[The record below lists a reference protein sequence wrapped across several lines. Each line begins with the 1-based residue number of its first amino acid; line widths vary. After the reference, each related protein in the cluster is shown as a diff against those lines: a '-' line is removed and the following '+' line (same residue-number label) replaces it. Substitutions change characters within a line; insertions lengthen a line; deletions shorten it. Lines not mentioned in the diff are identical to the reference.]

1 MTSTEPGG
9 YLDGRGNR
17 LAGLGALVS
26 GAGSS
31 GDFLGTRAAT
41 AALFAVQGA
50 LTGVL
55 DVSPERAAA
64 TCELIKRHG
73 GTAIALT
80 ADITDADAVRAAVE
94 AFTAAAG
101 RLDVVVN
108 NTGISA
114 GEWDQV
120 FAVDAKGTMLVSEAA
135 HPHLVRSPAASVINV
150 STVAALR
157 GFGGGAYAASKGAV
171 LSMTTDYAYR
181 WGPDGIR
188 VNCLVPGHLNTP
200 IGNQGGAGA
209 REARRKAN
217 LLGTEGDAWDLAWA
231 ALFLAGPESRF
242 ITGVTLPVD
251 AGTTMATGLAM
262 LGRRTS
268 CSPRATR
275 EPTLRPV
282 HTIPVTDHDAHGN
295 KPDR

>member
-1 MTSTEPGG
+1 MTSTTPGG
-9 YLDGRGNR
+9 HLAGRGTR

-31 GDFLGTRAAT
+31 GDLLGTGAAT
-41 AALFAVQGA
+41 AALFAAQGA
-50 LTGVL
+50 VTGVL

-64 TCELIKRHG
+64 TRDLIERHG

-80 ADITDADAVRAAVE
+80 ADITDDGAVRAAVAE
-94 AFTAAAG
+94 FVAEAG

-120 FAVDAKGTMLVSEAA
+120 FAVNAKGTMLVSEAA
-135 HPHLVRSPAASVINV
+135 YPHLVRSPAASVINV
-150 STVAALR
+150 STIAALR
-157 GFGGGAYAASKGAV
+157 GFGSGAYAASKGAV

-209 REARRKAN
+209 GEARRKAN
-217 LLGTEGDAWDLAWA
+217 LLGVEGDAWDVAWA

-242 ITGVTLPVD
+242 LTGVTLPVD
-251 AGTTMATGLAM
+251 AGTTMATGLGM
-262 LGRRTS
+262 VGRMTS
-268 CSPRATR
+268 
-275 EPTLRPV
+275 
-282 HTIPVTDHDAHGN
+282 
-295 KPDR
+295 

>member
-1 MTSTEPGG
+1 VTKTVPGG
-9 YLDGRGNR
+9 RGSR
-17 LAGLGALVS
+17 LAGLAALVS
-26 GAGSS
+26 GAGSA
-31 GDFLGTRAAT
+31 GEFLGTGAAT
-41 AALFAVQGA
+41 AALFAAQGA
-50 LTGVL
+50 VTGVL

-64 TCELIKRHG
+64 TCDLIKGQG
-73 GTAIALT
+73 GVAIAVV
-80 ADITDADAVRAAVE
+80 ADITGPGAVSEAVE
-94 AFTAAAG
+94 QFAAEAG
-101 RLDVVVN
+101 GLDVLVN
-108 NTGISA
+108 NTGVSA

-120 FAVDAKGTMLVSEAA
+120 FAVNAKGTMLVSEAA
-135 HPHLVRSPAASVINV
+135 HPFLVRSRAASVINV
-150 STVAALR
+150 STIAALR
-157 GFGGGAYAASKGAV
+157 GFGSGAYAASKGAV

-251 AGTTMATGLAM
+251 AGTTMATGLGM
-262 LGRRTS
+262 LGRLTS
-268 CSPRATR
+268 
-275 EPTLRPV
+275 
-282 HTIPVTDHDAHGN
+282 
-295 KPDR
+295 